1 MPCLNLKQIMSKKYF
16 YAHLLDTNGL
26 TVKKSSLNT
35 LTMALV
41 LISTF
46 AMTKAE
52 NQPVMPNLQPIISL
66 ANVSVDAVNQVLGA
80 YFMEVCKSFC
90 LFFDKFDA
98 FAGLIK
104 KLEDGLN
111 LTDEFL
117 IYNDCKETLKST
129 EEFNFNSEPIC
140 KDCQLS
146 TNVESDFNTEKLD
159 NKYASCQMTLS
170 LNCQEIMRHGSDSL
184 QEKFTN
190 VSKNF
195 SNLISLELIKPDSL
209 NIGFFTNFDKLLKL
223 EINDDQLEHL
233 PASIFNLPA
242 LKMLKLS
249 NSNIK

>member
-16 YAHLLDTNGL
+16 YAHLLETNGL
-26 TVKKSSLNT
+26 TVKKSSLST

-52 NQPVMPNLQPIISL
+52 NQLVLPNLQPIISL
-66 ANVSVDAVNQVLGA
+66 ANVSVDAVNQVLGG
-80 YFMEVCKSFC
+80 YFIEVCKSFC
-90 LFFDKFDA
+90 LFFDKFDS

-104 KLEDGLN
+104 KLEDGLDLEN
-111 LTDEFL
+111 EFL
-117 IYNDCKETLKST
+117 IYRDCKETFKST

-146 TNVESDFNTEKLD
+146 TNVESDFNIEKLD

-170 LNCQEIMRHGSDSL
+170 FNCQEIMRHGSDSL

-195 SNLISLELIKPDSL
+195 SNLMSLELIKPDSL
-209 NIGFFTNFDKLLKL
+209 NISFFTNFDKLLKL
-223 EINDDQLEHL
+223 EINDDQLELL
-233 PASIFNLPA
+233 PPSIFNLPA